1 MLVLLSL
8 ITAVASAFLDNVTT
22 VVIMVPITLSLTRS
36 LDLPLFP
43 FLMAEIFAFNIGG
56 SATIVGDPPN
66 IIVASAGDIGF
77 VEFLI
82 NIVPVSAASMVLLII
97 LLFIWFRHDV
107 RASDDRRQEVLKMS
121 PSDAIRD
128 KGLLWKSIGVFALTT
143 VGFLVHGLLDVSP
156 AFIALAGA
164 GLLLLISGL
173 EPREVLRG
181 VEWSTLTFFAGLFVM
196 VGGLV
201 ETGITG
207 QLQRWMVEFAGGSE
221 RNLAFI
227 LVWFG
232 GGVSSIVDNIP
243 YTATIAPVVKQ
254 LTEQSGDER
263 TSPLWW
269 ALTLGADLGGNFT
282 TVGASANV
290 VVIGMAKAAG
300 HSISFMQFLKYGAVV
315 SIGTLALSAGY
326 LWLRFYY

>member
-1 MLVLLSL
+1 
-8 ITAVASAFLDNVTT
+8 
-22 VVIMVPITLSLTRS
+22 
-36 LDLPLFP
+36 
-43 FLMAEIFAFNIGG
+43 
-56 SATIVGDPPN
+56 
-66 IIVASAGDIGF
+66 
-77 VEFLI
+77 
-82 NIVPVSAASMVLLII
+82 
-97 LLFIWFRHDV
+97 
-107 RASDDRRQEVLKMS
+107 
-121 PSDAIRD
+121 
-128 KGLLWKSIGVFALTT
+128 
-143 VGFLVHGLLDVSP
+143 
-156 AFIALAGA
+156 
-164 GLLLLISGL
+164 
-173 EPREVLRG
+173 
-181 VEWSTLTFFAGLFVM
+181 M

-315 SIGTLALSAGY
+315 SIGTLAISAGY